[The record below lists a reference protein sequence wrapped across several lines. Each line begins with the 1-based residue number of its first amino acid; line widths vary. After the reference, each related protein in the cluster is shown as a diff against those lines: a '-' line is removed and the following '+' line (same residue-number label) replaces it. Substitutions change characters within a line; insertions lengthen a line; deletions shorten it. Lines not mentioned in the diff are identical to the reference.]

1 MNMKKTFSFLIIFF
15 TTLLSFAEN
24 VQLLLPKI
32 VHVGEL
38 AELQYIFQ
46 SQENLIPLTET
57 AKADESDSLY
67 HLDLDTDFSV
77 FKKLENQCKVVSA
90 SIEFS
95 KSFSGENYT
104 LTIDF
109 IPWQPGSINFP
120 AFDLCSLIRFSCTP
134 QDYSSSYTVNFD
146 PFDVYSIVDENN
158 ITLFRNV
165 APPHL
170 IPGTLTLIVIFA
182 VFALVFIIAL
192 VNVLIRIPAI
202 SRAIRDMRETRTLR
216 RNARISI
223 RNLNRLKM
231 NAANLDDDKFA
242 LALQKIIREFIASRF
257 EFDFK
262 SVVTSEITKIFDLRF
277 GDLLTEKA
285 SDAVDMLQS
294 IFLRTDYIR
303 FAHGQH
309 DAAFRER
316 EKEGIINA
324 AVQMIKDF
332 DFEPESLQEGEE

>member
-1 MNMKKTFSFLIIFF
+1 MKKTFSFLIIFF
-15 TTLLSFAEN
+15 TTLLCFAEN
-24 VQLLLPKI
+24 VQLLLPKN
-32 VHVGEL
+32 VYTGEV

-46 SQENLIPLTET
+46 SKENLIPVLNT
-57 AKADESDSLY
+57 KDDESDSLN

-77 FKKLENQCKVVSA
+77 FRQLESRCKVVSA

-104 LTIDF
+104 LSIDF
-109 IPWQPGSINFP
+109 IPWQPGTIDFP
-120 AFDLCSLIRFSCTP
+120 AFDLCSLIRFSCSP
-134 QDYSSSYTVNFD
+134 QDYTPNFTVNFD
-146 PFDVYSIVDENN
+146 PFDVYSIVDEKN

-170 IPGTLTLIVIFA
+170 IPGTKTLIVIFLVLTF
-182 VFALVFIIAL
+182 VFLFAL
-192 VNVLIRIPAI
+192 VNVLVRIPAI
-202 SRAIRDMRETRTLR
+202 SRAIRDMQDSRTLR

-231 NAANLDDDKFA
+231 NSANLDDEKFA

-262 SVVTSEITKIFDLRF
+262 SVVTSEITRIFDMRF

-285 SDAVDMLQS
+285 ANAVDMLQS

-309 DAAFRER
+309 DAAFREN

-324 AVQMIKDF
+324 AIQMVRDF
-332 DFEPESLQEGEE
+332 DFDPETLQEGEE